1 MRKNPY
7 AIAIAMTLLA
17 LYPLYFLTIGGSLQ
31 QDIQPTNSL
40 IAGLSAVALISFLSA
55 LLARP
60 SENRKPKTSKPKR
73 KRSKP
78 EQRASEGPRESG
90 AVKWFNGTKGF
101 GFITRDSG
109 EDIFVHFRSIRG
121 EGHRTLRDGERV
133 EFEVTDGDK
142 GLQADDVV
150 SLR

>member
-7 AIAIAMTLLA
+7 AISIAMTLLA
-17 LYPLYFLTIGGSLQ
+17 LYPLYLLTMDGSPQ
-31 QDIQPTNSL
+31 SNTQSVNSL
-40 IAGLSAVALISFLSA
+40 IAGLSCVALISFVSA

-60 SENRKPKTSKPKR
+60 GSTRKPQAGKAR
-73 KRSKP
+73 RRRSKP
-78 EQRASEGPRESG
+78 EQRTSEGPRESG

-133 EFEVTDGDK
+133 EFIVTDSDK

>member
-1 MRKNPY
+1 MRKNPF

-17 LYPLYFLTIGGSLQ
+17 LYPLYFLTVGSALLQ
-31 QDIQPTNSL
+31 DTQPTNSL

-60 SENRKPKTSKPKR
+60 SANRKPKTSKPKR

-78 EQRASEGPRESG
+78 ERRASEGPRESG

>member
-17 LYPLYFLTIGGSLQ
+17 LYPMYLLTIGGSLQ
-31 QDIQPTNSL
+31 QVPQPTKL

-60 SENRKPKTSKPKR
+60 SETRKPKTSKPKR

-133 EFEVTDGDK
+133 EFVVTDGDK

>member
-17 LYPLYFLTIGGSLQ
+17 LYPLYLLTIGGSLQ
-31 QDIQPTNSL
+31 QVPQPTKL

-60 SENRKPKTSKPKR
+60 SETSKPKTSKPKR